1 LILGLAGAILYAA
14 RRDSCPFQPSVTSL
28 SPLTQF
34 VGALWCSFRFISSPA
49 RFRRKFILRSY
60 YQSAVNNARDEFL
73 GHPIAFSI
81 EGSALMAYFMGFGWR
96 RFSLLETAPEEEKE

>member
-1 LILGLAGAILYAA
+1 MSISTIRNLAIAA
-14 RRDSCPFQPSVTSL
+14 DAVCW
-28 SPLTQF
+28 
-34 VGALWCSFRFISSPA
+34 GALVFFSVHFFTCPLQEE
-49 RFRRKFILRSY
+49 RRMKSLQVNPEIYKKKFILRSY